1 MSGGCELCWPGP
13 GPEGRDPAR
22 RSASLYIRHGQ
33 TGMTTHWNSSVQI
46 FLNLE
51 IVSFFLHV
59 VSVPRG
65 IVYIECERYLVAER
79 GPVRDE
85 VGQGQPGAHH
95 LPHTLQPGGPF
106 TG

>member
-1 MSGGCELCWPGP
+1 M
-13 GPEGRDPAR
+13 
-22 RSASLYIRHGQ
+22 
-33 TGMTTHWNSSVQI
+33 
-46 FLNLE
+46 
-51 IVSFFLHV
+51 